1 MTSPDTGR
9 RRRPDMGEQMA
20 RSGGPVPKRS
30 DQRRRRNT
38 VDIDKAPIVLAD
50 GVARGP
56 DCPDGV
62 SGLAR
67 DWYESL
73 RTSGQSVFYAD
84 SDWTSALIIARAIEK
99 FEERPTAHML
109 TAILS
114 GFGSLAATEG
124 DRRRLKIELERA
136 PETDADEEAAVA
148 EIDEWRTRLSR

>member
-1 MTSPDTGR
+1 
-9 RRRPDMGEQMA
+9 MA
-20 RSGGPVPKRS
+20 RSGGPVPSRS
-30 DQRRRRNT
+30 DQRRRRNKVEIDRAPT
-38 VDIDKAPIVLAD
+38 VAPG
-50 GVARGP
+50 GVRGP
-56 DCPDGV
+56 DAPEGLC
-62 SGLAR
+62 GLAL

-124 DRRRLKIELERA
+124 DRRRLRIELER
-136 PETDADEEAAVA
+136 TSVSDADEDAAVVA
-148 EIDEWRTRLSR
+148 LDEYQRRISG